1 MSLLI
6 DKYNMDE
13 FVNISDYILRIGAAF
28 LLGGV
33 IGFER
38 QWQQKKAGLRT
49 NTLVAIGAASFALLS
64 IDLHDLS
71 GGDPGRV
78 AAQIVTGIGFIG
90 AGVIMKDGFD
100 VRGLNTA
107 ATIWCSAAVGTLVGM
122 GFLLEAL
129 ITTTAI
135 VLSHILLRPISIRL
149 SKISAYRKTEVRE
162 TYYQVSIQC
171 SLNIESNV
179 RFLLL
184 SHIET
189 NDQLLMRS
197 INRDIIETNPD
208 EIIIQIEVATIGKQ
222 ENLLENL
229 VASLI
234 MKLEVT
240 RAGWKLVGQETEF

>member
-1 MSLLI
+1 
-6 DKYNMDE
+6 MDE
-13 FVNISDYILRIGAAF
+13 FINIFEYILRIGAAF
-28 LLGGV
+28 LLGGI

-38 QWQQKKAGLRT
+38 QWQQKNAGLRT
-49 NTLVAIGAASFALLS
+49 NTLVAIGAASYVLLS
-64 IDLHDLS
+64 INLHSLS

-78 AAQIVTGIGFIG
+78 TAQIVTGIGFIG

-107 ATIWCSAAVGTLVGM
+107 ATIWCSAAVGTLAGM
-122 GFLLEAL
+122 GFLFEAVA
-129 ITTTAI
+129 TTAAV
-135 VLSHILLRPISIRL
+135 VLSHLILRPISIRL
-149 SKISAYRKTEVRE
+149 SKLSAYRQTRVRE
-162 TYYQVSIQC
+162 TYYEVSIQC

-179 RFLLL
+179 RFWLLN
-184 SHIET
+184 HIET

-197 INRDIIETNPD
+197 INRDVIETNPD
-208 EIIIQIEVATIGKQ
+208 EVIIQLEVATIGKQ

-229 VASLI
+229 VSSLI

>member
-1 MSLLI
+1 MNGSVEI
-6 DKYNMDE
+6 TE
-13 FVNISDYILRIGAAF
+13 YIFRIGAAF
-28 LLGGV
+28 LLGGI

-38 QWQQKKAGLRT
+38 QWQQKDAGLRT
-49 NTLVAIGAASFALLS
+49 NTLVAIGAASYVLLS
-64 IDLHDLS
+64 LDLHSLS

-78 AAQIVTGIGFIG
+78 TAQIVTGIGFIG
-90 AGVIMKDGFD
+90 AGVIMKDGFG

-107 ATIWCSAAVGTLVGM
+107 ATIWCSAAVGTLAGM
-122 GFLLEAL
+122 GFFAGA
-129 ITTTAI
+129 IVTTTAV
-135 VLSHILLRPISIRL
+135 VLSHLILRPISVRL
-149 SKISAYRKTEVRE
+149 SKLSAYRKTKVKE

-179 RFLLL
+179 RFWVL

-189 NDQLLMRS
+189 NDQLLLRS
-197 INRDIIETNPD
+197 INRDIIETNPE
-208 EIIIQIEVATIGKQ
+208 EIIIQVEVATIGNQ

-229 VASLI
+229 VTSLI

>member
-1 MSLLI
+1 
-6 DKYNMDE
+6 MDG
-13 FVNISDYILRIGAAF
+13 FVEITEYIFRIGAAF
-28 LLGGV
+28 LLGGI

-38 QWQQKKAGLRT
+38 QWQQKDAGLRT
-49 NTLVAIGAASFALLS
+49 NTLVAIGAASYVLLS
-64 IDLHDLS
+64 LDLHSLS

-78 AAQIVTGIGFIG
+78 TAQIVTGIGFIG
-90 AGVIMKDGFD
+90 AGVIMKDGFG

-107 ATIWCSAAVGTLVGM
+107 ATIWCSAAVGTLAGM
-122 GFLLEAL
+122 GFFAGA
-129 ITTTAI
+129 IVTTTAV
-135 VLSHILLRPISIRL
+135 VLSHLILRPISVRL
-149 SKISAYRKTEVRE
+149 SKLSAYRKTKVKE

-179 RFLLL
+179 RFWVL

-189 NDQLLMRS
+189 NDQLLLRS
-197 INRDIIETNPD
+197 INRDIIETNPE
-208 EIIIQIEVATIGKQ
+208 EIIIQVEVATIGNQ

-229 VASLI
+229 VTSLI

>member
-1 MSLLI
+1 
-6 DKYNMDE
+6 MDGSVE
-13 FVNISDYILRIGAAF
+13 IAEYIFRIGAAF
-28 LLGGV
+28 LLGGI

-38 QWQQKKAGLRT
+38 QWQQKDAGLRT
-49 NTLVAIGAASFALLS
+49 NTLVAIGAASYVLLS
-64 IDLHDLS
+64 LDLHSLS

-78 AAQIVTGIGFIG
+78 TAQIVTGIGFIG
-90 AGVIMKDGFD
+90 AGVIMKDGFG

-107 ATIWCSAAVGTLVGM
+107 ATIWCSAAVGTLAGM
-122 GFLLEAL
+122 GFFAGA
-129 ITTTAI
+129 IVTTTAV
-135 VLSHILLRPISIRL
+135 VLSHLILRPISVRL
-149 SKISAYRKTEVRE
+149 SKLSAYRKTKVKE

-179 RFLLL
+179 RFWVL

-189 NDQLLMRS
+189 NDQLLLRS
-197 INRDIIETNPD
+197 INRDIIETNPE
-208 EIIIQIEVATIGKQ
+208 EIIIQVEVATIGNQ

-229 VASLI
+229 VTSLI

>member
-1 MSLLI
+1 
-6 DKYNMDE
+6 MDE
-13 FVNISDYILRIGAAF
+13 FVNIFEYILRIGAAF
-28 LLGGV
+28 LLGGI

-38 QWQQKKAGLRT
+38 QWQQKNAGLRT
-49 NTLVAIGAASFALLS
+49 NTLVAIGAASYVLLS
-64 IDLHDLS
+64 INLHSLS

-78 AAQIVTGIGFIG
+78 TAQIVTGIGFIG

-107 ATIWCSAAVGTLVGM
+107 ATIWCSAAVGTLAGM
-122 GFLLEAL
+122 GFLFEAVA
-129 ITTTAI
+129 TTAAV
-135 VLSHILLRPISIRL
+135 VLSHLILRPISIRL
-149 SKISAYRKTEVRE
+149 SKLSAYRQTRVRE
-162 TYYQVSIQC
+162 TYYEVSIQC

-179 RFLLL
+179 RFWLLN
-184 SHIET
+184 HIET

-197 INRDIIETNPD
+197 INRDVIETNPD
-208 EIIIQIEVATIGKQ
+208 EVIIQLEVATIGKQ

-229 VASLI
+229 VSSLI

>member
-1 MSLLI
+1 
-6 DKYNMDE
+6 MDGYVE
-13 FVNISDYILRIGAAF
+13 ITEYIFRIGAAF
-28 LLGGV
+28 LLGGI

-38 QWQQKKAGLRT
+38 QWQQKDAGLRT
-49 NTLVAIGAASFALLS
+49 NTLVAIGAASYVLLS
-64 IDLHDLS
+64 LDLHSLS

-78 AAQIVTGIGFIG
+78 TAQIVTGIGFIG
-90 AGVIMKDGFD
+90 AGVIMKDGFG

-107 ATIWCSAAVGTLVGM
+107 ATIWCSAAVGTLAGM
-122 GFLLEAL
+122 GFFSGA
-129 ITTTAI
+129 IVTTTAV
-135 VLSHILLRPISIRL
+135 VLSHLILRPISVRL
-149 SKISAYRKTEVRE
+149 SKLSAYRKTKVKE

-179 RFLLL
+179 RFWVL

-189 NDQLLMRS
+189 NDQLLLRS
-197 INRDIIETNPD
+197 INRDIIETNPE
-208 EIIIQIEVATIGKQ
+208 EIIIQVEVATIGNQ

-229 VASLI
+229 VTSLI

>member
-1 MSLLI
+1 
-6 DKYNMDE
+6 MDGSVE
-13 FVNISDYILRIGAAF
+13 ITEYIFRIGAAF
-28 LLGGV
+28 LLGGI

-38 QWQQKKAGLRT
+38 QWQQKDAGLRT
-49 NTLVAIGAASFALLS
+49 NTLVAIGAASYVLLS
-64 IDLHDLS
+64 LDLHSLS

-78 AAQIVTGIGFIG
+78 TAQIVTGIGFIG
-90 AGVIMKDGFD
+90 AGVIMKDGFG

-107 ATIWCSAAVGTLVGM
+107 ATIWCSAAVGTLAGM
-122 GFLLEAL
+122 GFFAGA
-129 ITTTAI
+129 IVTTTAV
-135 VLSHILLRPISIRL
+135 VLSHLILKPISVRL
-149 SKISAYRKTEVRE
+149 SKLSAYRKTKVKE

-179 RFLLL
+179 RFWVL

-189 NDQLLMRS
+189 NDQLLLRS
-197 INRDIIETNPD
+197 INRDIIETNPE
-208 EIIIQIEVATIGKQ
+208 EIIIQVEVATIGNQ

-229 VASLI
+229 VTSLI

>member
-1 MSLLI
+1 MEI
-6 DKYNMDE
+6 TE
-13 FVNISDYILRIGAAF
+13 YIFRIGAAF
-28 LLGGV
+28 LLGGI

-38 QWQQKKAGLRT
+38 QWQQKDAGLRT
-49 NTLVAIGAASFALLS
+49 NTLVAIGAASYVLLS
-64 IDLHDLS
+64 LDLHSLS

-78 AAQIVTGIGFIG
+78 TAQIVTGIGFIG
-90 AGVIMKDGFD
+90 AGVIMKDGFG

-107 ATIWCSAAVGTLVGM
+107 ATIWCSAAVGTLAGM
-122 GFLLEAL
+122 GFFAGA
-129 ITTTAI
+129 IVTTTAV
-135 VLSHILLRPISIRL
+135 VLSHLILRPISVRL
-149 SKISAYRKTEVRE
+149 SKLSAYRKTKVKE

-179 RFLLL
+179 RFWVL

-189 NDQLLMRS
+189 NDQLLLRS
-197 INRDIIETNPD
+197 INRDIIETNPE
-208 EIIIQIEVATIGKQ
+208 EIIIQVEVATIGNQ

-229 VASLI
+229 VTSLI